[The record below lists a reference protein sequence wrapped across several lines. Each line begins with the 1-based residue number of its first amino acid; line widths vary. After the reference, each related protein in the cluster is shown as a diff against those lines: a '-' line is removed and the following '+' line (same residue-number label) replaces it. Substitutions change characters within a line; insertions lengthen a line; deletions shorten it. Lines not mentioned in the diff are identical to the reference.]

1 MKNIDGIEKKKE
13 SKLKWLLREL
23 WEVFLAFLE
32 SGLRLLWGIG
42 KILLDCI
49 F

>member
-1 MKNIDGIEKKKE
+1 MKNIDGIENKKE
-13 SKLKWLLREL
+13 SKLKWWLREL

-32 SGLRLLWGIG
+32 SGLTLLGGII
-42 KILLDCI
+42 KILLDSI